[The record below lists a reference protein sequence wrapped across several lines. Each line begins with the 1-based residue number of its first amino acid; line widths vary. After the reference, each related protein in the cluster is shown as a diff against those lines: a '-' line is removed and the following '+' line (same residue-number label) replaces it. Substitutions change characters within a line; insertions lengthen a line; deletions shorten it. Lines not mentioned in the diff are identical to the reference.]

1 MDARLRGVIAA
12 DWVRD
17 ALAAPTFRVDQ
28 TGYPGTE
35 RVQDTL
41 LDVDQILFEKTAG
54 SPTTK
59 EWSGLE
65 GEWRGR
71 FWLPTDGRV
80 EPGRRPW
87 LVGNDG
93 RAGRSI
99 LDRFG
104 EGSSNGDVAVYQG
117 ATPSS

>member
-17 ALAAPTFRVDQ
+17 ALAAPPFRVDQ
-28 TGYPGTE
+28 TGYPGME
-35 RVQDTL
+35 RLQDTL
-41 LDVDQILFEKTAG
+41 LNVDQVLFEKTAG

-93 RAGRSI
+93 RADRPI

-117 ATPSS
+117 ATP